1 MNSQLASWVLMVRP
15 GSEIG
20 AGETGETNAFESGQL
35 LSVEHAQAEFD
46 HAVEALREAGVGVL
60 VHQSPS
66 GRDAVFPNN
75 WVSFHPE
82 KVVLYPMYHPSRRL
96 ERRLE
101 WIEPLLH
108 GRQLL
113 DLTAYEAQGKALEGT
128 GSLVLDRERRI
139 AYACLSPRTD
149 ADVLQIWAEAMG
161 YQVELFCAE
170 HRGMPVYHTN
180 VLMSIGQEIALV
192 ATSLLSGA
200 DSALGRLRQ
209 THQIVEISADQVDQF
224 AGNALQ
230 VIGSAGPLWV
240 MSATAEA
247 SLTPDQRAL
256 LQPRVCPP
264 IPGIERAGGGSIRC
278 MMLEVF
284 GPR

>member
-1 MNSQLASWVLMVRP
+1 MNAQLTSWVLMVRP

-35 LSVEHAQAEFD
+35 LSTQQAQEEFD
-46 HAVEALREAGVGVL
+46 QAVELLRQAGVGVI

-75 WVSFHPE
+75 WVSFHSD

-108 GRQLL
+108 GREIV
-113 DLTAYEAQGKALEGT
+113 DLTPYEAQGKALEGT
-128 GSLVLDRERRI
+128 GSLVLDREHRV

-149 ADVLQIWAEAMG
+149 ADVLQTWADEMG
-161 YQVELFCAE
+161 YEVELFCAE

-180 VLMSIGQEIALV
+180 VLMSIGQEVAIV
-192 ATSLLSGA
+192 ATSLLSSA
-200 DSALGRLRQ
+200 DSALDRLRK

-240 MSATAEA
+240 MSASAEA
-247 SLTPDQRAL
+247 SLTAAQRAL
-256 LQPRVCPP
+256 LQPGVCPP
-264 IPGIERAGGGSIRC
+264 IAGIERAGGGSIRC

-284 GPR
+284 GPQ